1 MRVRLSLWVFD
12 AHFGDS
18 SYVVDPVGEGL
29 DEALIEGRNE
39 GVRLERR
46 GGAGPG
52 ELRLEEL
59 SG

>member
-1 MRVRLSLWVFD
+1 MGVRLGLWVFD
-12 AHFGDS
+12 ARFRDGSD
-18 SYVVDPVGEGL
+18 VFDPVGEGL

-39 GVRLERR
+39 GVGLERR

-59 SG
+59 GG